1 MLSENTK
8 APDFELEGSD
18 GKKHNL
24 SEFKGKYLVLY
35 FYPKDNTP
43 GCTIEAKKFN
53 EKKDEIEKLGA
64 TVVGVSKDDLKSHD
78 KFRSKFNLKFLLL
91 SDPDSEMIKKY
102 EAYGKKMT
110 GFGTIRST
118 YIIGKDGVILKA
130 YPKVK
135 PLVHTDEVIEYLKG
149 LKN

>member
-1 MLSENTK
+1 MQKDLQEGVEKAIDKFYEAGSITPFVTKDDFILS
-8 APDFELEGSD
+8 
-18 GKKHNL
+18 
-24 SEFKGKYLVLY
+24 
-35 FYPKDNTP
+35 
-43 GCTIEAKKFN
+43 I
-53 EKKDEIEKLGA
+53 IGA

-78 KFRSKFNLKFLLL
+78 KLRSKFNLKFLLL

-149 LKN
+149 LKNWKDNNQIFLYFYLI